1 MAVNGVVI
9 RVGQT
14 WCTRDGRTADIE
26 ATNDPLVHLGQHY
39 PIRATIGVGTFRYTT
54 TGLLTVWSQE
64 GADLVELIEDAPG
77 AEPEPAAIEAP
88 TTASAPDLLDAAAG
102 HMRDRAA
109 TYDKPEGERSMAQTV
124 AVFNQFH
131 GTALTEAQGWHFMQ
145 ILKDVRLF
153 ANPTNPHRDSV
164 EDGVAYSA
172 LKGEA
177 ILKGGV

>member
-1 MAVNGVVI
+1 MAVNGI
-9 RVGQT
+9 EIKVGQT
-14 WCTRDGRTADIE
+14 WRTRCGDVEAIVSTKHTGRTQYARFPVLSQSGISYTREGRFSTNPREQNPCDLFELIADVPG
-26 ATNDPLVHLGQHY
+26 ATAML
-39 PIRATIGVGTFRYTT
+39 TT
-54 TGLLTVWSQE
+54 TV
-64 GADLVELIEDAPG
+64 A
-77 AEPEPAAIEAP
+77 
-88 TTASAPDLLDAAAG
+88 APDLLEAAAG

-153 ANPTNPHRDSV
+153 ANPANPHRDSV

>member
-1 MAVNGVVI
+1 MAVNGI
-9 RVGQT
+9 EIKVGQKWRRRNGGAANISHT
-14 WCTRDGRTADIE
+14 GATVDGMKAEFKVADTVGHSYTCTGRYTLS
-26 ATNDPLVHLGQHY
+26 PGQHPY
-39 PIRATIGVGTFRYTT
+39 
-54 TGLLTVWSQE
+54 
-64 GADLVELIEDAPG
+64 DLVELIEDAPR
-77 AEPEPAAIEAP
+77 ATPAPAAIEAP

-153 ANPTNPHRDSV
+153 ANPANPHRDSV